1 MDIPEE
7 IRLVCQAIIDKK
19 GSNVLTLDVR
29 GVSTITDYFIIAE
42 GSVPRHVISLAQYA
56 DEVLRKNKVTPVH
69 SEGLAD
75 GDWIV
80 LDYMDFI
87 IHFFVPE
94 LRHHYA
100 LEEVWKE
107 GAVVS
112 VPVEYGRSPPLMAT
126 TDMEGSKKTTSE
138 KY

>member
-1 MDIPEE
+1 VDIPEE

-42 GSVPRHVISLAQYA
+42 GSVPRHVASLAQYV
-56 DEVLRKNKVTPVH
+56 DEVLRRNKVTPVH

-87 IHFFVPE
+87 IHLFVPE

-107 GAVVS
+107 GSVVS

-126 TDMEGSKKTTSE
+126 TDMEEPKKPTNK

>member
-1 MDIPEE
+1 MDISEE
-7 IRLVCQAIIDKK
+7 LQLVCQAIVDKK
-19 GSNVLTLDVR
+19 GTNVLTLDVR

-42 GSVPRHVISLAQYA
+42 GSVPRHVISLAQYV
-56 DEVLRKNKVTPVH
+56 DEVLRKRNITPVH
-69 SEGLAD
+69 SEGMQD

-87 IHFFVPE
+87 LHFFLPE

-107 GAVVS
+107 GKVMS
-112 VPVEYGRSPPLMAT
+112 IPVEYGRSSPLLFQ
-126 TDMEGSKKTTSE
+126 EQG
-138 KY
+138 

>member
-1 MDIPEE
+1 VDISEE
-7 IRLVCQAIIDKK
+7 LQLVCQAIVDKK
-19 GSNVLTLDVR
+19 GTNVLTLDVR

-42 GSVPRHVISLAQYA
+42 GSVPRHVISLAQYV
-56 DEVLRKNKVTPVH
+56 DEVLRKRNITPVH
-69 SEGLAD
+69 SEGMQD

-87 IHFFVPE
+87 LHFFLPE

-107 GAVVS
+107 GKVMS
-112 VPVEYGRSPPLMAT
+112 IPVEYGRSSPLLFQ
-126 TDMEGSKKTTSE
+126 EQG
-138 KY
+138 